1 MRHFTTKLRHKLKEV
16 NLRDENIDDSME
28 HESIESSE
36 SSAFDS
42 NDLDKSSES
51 IESNLDDLGDLG
63 DSNESNDSGE
73 SSESN
78 AESDKI
84 KALEEKYIRAYAEF
98 DNVKKRL
105 EREKYQSLEYANEQ
119 ILKDFL
125 PILDTLESALES
137 TKNDDSEA
145 MTKIRE
151 GIQLTIDNFLKAFS
165 KHSVERIST
174 EGEFDPNVHNAIMQ
188 IKSEGKAD
196 GEIAQVIQKGYK
208 YKDRVIRPSMVAITK
223 N

>member
-1 MRHFTTKLRHKLKEV
+1 M
-16 NLRDENIDDSME
+16 RDENIDDSME
-28 HESIESSE
+28 REG
-36 SSAFDS
+36 DS
-42 NDLDKSSES
+42 NDLS
-51 IESNLDDLGDLG
+51 
-63 DSNESNDSGE
+63 DSNIAE
-73 SSESN
+73 SSDDFAESSTE
-78 AESDKI
+78 ESDKI

-137 TKNDDSEA
+137 TKNVDSEA
-145 MTKIRE
+145 MAKTLEKTRE

>member
-1 MRHFTTKLRHKLKEV
+1 MQKDDEFSEV
-16 NLRDENIDDSME
+16 SDES
-28 HESIESSE
+28 
-36 SSAFDS
+36 F
-42 NDLDKSSES
+42 
-51 IESNLDDLGDLG
+51 ESNADL
-63 DSNESNDSGE
+63 SECDSGE
-73 SSESN
+73 SSADFGESNECDSAESSVDSNDSN

-105 EREKYQSLEYANEQ
+105 EREKYLALEYANEQ

-125 PILDTLESALES
+125 PILDTLESALDS

-145 MTKIRE
+145 VSKIRE
-151 GIQLTIDNFLKAFS
+151 GIQLTIDNFIKALN
-165 KHSVERIST
+165 KHNVVHIST
-174 EGEFDPNVHNAIMQ
+174 DGEFDPNVHNAIMQ
-188 IKSEGKAD
+188 VPSADKQD

>member
-1 MRHFTTKLRHKLKEV
+1 MK
-16 NLRDENIDDSME
+16 DENIDDSME
-28 HESIESSE
+28 REC
-36 SSAFDS
+36 DS
-42 NDLDKSSES
+42 NDLSDSNNESAESSDDFAES
-51 IESNLDDLGDLG
+51 TSDLGA
-63 DSNESNDSGE
+63 ESKNIAE
-73 SSESN
+73 SSTE
-78 AESDKI
+78 ESDKI

-137 TKNDDSEA
+137 TKNVDGEA
-145 MTKIRE
+145 MTKMLEKTRE

-188 IKSEGKAD
+188 IPSEGKAD

>member
-1 MRHFTTKLRHKLKEV
+1 M
-16 NLRDENIDDSME
+16 RDENIDDSME
-28 HESIESSE
+28 RESSE
-36 SSAFDS
+36 SFD
-42 NDLDKSSES
+42 
-51 IESNLDDLGDLG
+51 
-63 DSNESNDSGE
+63 E

-78 AESDKI
+78 AFDLGKSGESMDSSESLESNADDSADSSDSSESTAESDKI

-145 MTKIRE
+145 MAKIRE

>member
-1 MRHFTTKLRHKLKEV
+1 M
-16 NLRDENIDDSME
+16 RDENIDDSME
-28 HESIESSE
+28 RDSSESFDEYSE
-36 SSAFDS
+36 SSA
-42 NDLDKSSES
+42 NDLGESMDSSDLSES
-51 IESNLDDLGDLG
+51 NADDSADSS
-63 DSNESNDSGE
+63 DSNESSDSADF
-73 SSESN
+73 SDSTT
-78 AESDKI
+78 ESDKI

-145 MTKIRE
+145 MAKIRE

>member
-1 MRHFTTKLRHKLKEV
+1 M
-16 NLRDENIDDSME
+16 RDEHIDDSME
-28 HESIESSE
+28 RESFDELNAMDSGDLGESSE
-36 SSAFDS
+36 SMDFGESNAKDSADLNDLGESSDSSES
-42 NDLDKSSES
+42 NDLK
-51 IESNLDDLGDLG
+51 DLSD
-63 DSNESNDSGE
+63 
-73 SSESN
+73 SN

-145 MTKIRE
+145 MAKIRE
-151 GIQLTIDNFLKAFS
+151 GIELTIDNFLKAFS

>member
-1 MRHFTTKLRHKLKEV
+1 MWDFTTKLRHKSNKGGLMK
-16 NLRDENIDDSME
+16 NDENIDDIS
-28 HESIESSE
+28 ESSE
-36 SSAFDS
+36 
-42 NDLDKSSES
+42 
-51 IESNLDDLGDLG
+51 ESNIDSSDDIAL
-63 DSNESNDSGE
+63 DSNESNDSLDNLDESNDLGE
-73 SSESN
+73 SE
-78 AESDKI
+78 KI

-125 PILDTLESALES
+125 PILDTLESALASINDES
-137 TKNDDSEA
+137 CKNDDSEA

-151 GIQLTIDNFLKAFS
+151 GISLTIDNFLKAFG
-165 KHSVERIST
+165 KHNVTQIST
-174 EGEFDPNVHNAIMQ
+174 DGEFDPNVHNAIMQ
-188 IKSEGKAD
+188 VPSVGKEN

>member
-1 MRHFTTKLRHKLKEV
+1 M
-16 NLRDENIDDSME
+16 RDENIDDSME
-28 HESIESSE
+28 RECGESFDESSE
-36 SSAFDS
+36 SSA
-42 NDLDKSSES
+42 NDLGELGESMDSSDLSES
-51 IESNLDDLGDLG
+51 PESNADDSVDSS
-63 DSNESNDSGE
+63 DSNESSDS
-73 SSESN
+73 SDSTT
-78 AESDKI
+78 ESDKI

-145 MTKIRE
+145 MAKIRE

>member
-1 MRHFTTKLRHKLKEV
+1 MSEKKLAESSENPAESMDLNAESSV
-16 NLRDENIDDSME
+16 DSTDENIDSTQIDSAQME
-28 HESIESSE
+28 EADLVAESC
-36 SSAFDS
+36 
-42 NDLDKSSES
+42 
-51 IESNLDDLGDLG
+51 
-63 DSNESNDSGE
+63 
-73 SSESN
+73 

-137 TKNDDSEA
+137 TKNVDGEA
-145 MTKIRE
+145 MTKMLEKTRE

-188 IKSEGKAD
+188 IPSEGKAD

>member
-1 MRHFTTKLRHKLKEV
+1 M
-16 NLRDENIDDSME
+16 RDENIDDSME
-28 HESIESSE
+28 REC
-36 SSAFDS
+36 DS
-42 NDLDKSSES
+42 NDLSDSKSAES
-51 IESNLDDLGDLG
+51 SDDFAESTNDLGA
-63 DSNESNDSGE
+63 ESENIAE
-73 SSESN
+73 SSTE
-78 AESDKI
+78 ETDKI

-137 TKNDDSEA
+137 TKNVDSEA
-145 MTKIRE
+145 MEKTLEKTRE
-151 GIQLTIDNFLKAFS
+151 GIALTIDNFLKAFS

>member
-1 MRHFTTKLRHKLKEV
+1 M
-16 NLRDENIDDSME
+16 RDENIDDSME
-28 HESIESSE
+28 R
-36 SSAFDS
+36 
-42 NDLDKSSES
+42 
-51 IESNLDDLGDLG
+51 
-63 DSNESNDSGE
+63 E

-78 AESDKI
+78 AFDLGESGDLSESNANDSADLGKSSDSADSNESSDSSESSAESDKI

-145 MTKIRE
+145 MAKIRE

-196 GEIAQVIQKGYK
+196 GEIAQVI
-208 YKDRVIRPSMVAITK
+208 
-223 N
+223 

>member
-1 MRHFTTKLRHKLKEV
+1 M
-16 NLRDENIDDSME
+16 RDENINDSME
-28 HESIESSE
+28 RESSE
-36 SSAFDS
+36 SFDESNKSNAFDLGES
-42 NDLDKSSES
+42 GESMDSSES
-51 IESNLDDLGDLG
+51 LESNADDSA
-63 DSNESNDSGE
+63 DSNESSD
-73 SSESN
+73 SSESS

-137 TKNDDSEA
+137 TKNVDSEA
-145 MTKIRE
+145 MAKIRE

>member
-1 MRHFTTKLRHKLKEV
+1 MQKDDEFSEV
-16 NLRDENIDDSME
+16 SDES
-28 HESIESSE
+28 
-36 SSAFDS
+36 F
-42 NDLDKSSES
+42 
-51 IESNLDDLGDLG
+51 ESNA
-63 DSNESNDSGE
+63 DSSDCD

-78 AESDKI
+78 ENDSNECDLDESSVDSSDSSESNKI

-105 EREKYQSLEYANEQ
+105 EREKYLALEYANEQ

-125 PILDTLESALES
+125 PILDTLESALDS
-137 TKNDDSEA
+137 TKNDESEA
-145 MTKIRE
+145 VAKIRE
-151 GIQLTIDNFLKAFS
+151 GIQLTIDNFIKALN
-165 KHSVERIST
+165 KHNVVHIST
-174 EGEFDPNVHNAIMQ
+174 DGEFDPNVHNAIMQ
-188 IKSEGKAD
+188 VPNDGKAD

>member
-1 MRHFTTKLRHKLKEV
+1 MQKDDEFSEV
-16 NLRDENIDDSME
+16 SDES
-28 HESIESSE
+28 
-36 SSAFDS
+36 F
-42 NDLDKSSES
+42 
-51 IESNLDDLGDLG
+51 ESNADLNECDSGESNEILG
-63 DSNESNDSGE
+63 DSNECDSIKSNADSAD

-78 AESDKI
+78 DEKI

-105 EREKYQSLEYANEQ
+105 EREKYLALEYANEQ

-125 PILDTLESALES
+125 PILDTLESALDSIKSDE
-137 TKNDDSEA
+137 SEA
-145 MTKIRE
+145 VAKIKE
-151 GIQLTIDNFLKAFS
+151 GIQLTIDNFLKAFG

-188 IKSEGKAD
+188 VPNEGKAD

-208 YKDRVIRPSMVAITK
+208 YKDRVIRPAMVAITK

>member
-1 MRHFTTKLRHKLKEV
+1 MRD
-16 NLRDENIDDSME
+16 DEIENNSSDLGDSIE
-28 HESIESSE
+28 CDSSDSNDESIESSDDFVE
-36 SSAFDS
+36 STSDSSVESKNDS
-42 NDLDKSSES
+42 NAE
-51 IESNLDDLGDLG
+51 
-63 DSNESNDSGE
+63 
-73 SSESN
+73 
-78 AESDKI
+78 ESDKI

-145 MTKIRE
+145 MAKIRE

>member
-1 MRHFTTKLRHKLKEV
+1 M
-16 NLRDENIDDSME
+16 RDENIDDSME
-28 HESIESSE
+28 RDSSE
-36 SSAFDS
+36 SFD
-42 NDLDKSSES
+42 
-51 IESNLDDLGDLG
+51 
-63 DSNESNDSGE
+63 E

-78 AESDKI
+78 ANDLGELGESMDSSDSSESNADDSADSSDSSDSTTESDKI

-145 MTKIRE
+145 MAKIRE

-174 EGEFDPNVHNAIMQ
+174 EGELSLMHI
-188 IKSEGKAD
+188 
-196 GEIAQVIQKGYK
+196 
-208 YKDRVIRPSMVAITK
+208 
-223 N
+223 

>member
-1 MRHFTTKLRHKLKEV
+1 M
-16 NLRDENIDDSME
+16 RDENIDDSME
-28 HESIESSE
+28 RESGKSIESNE

-42 NDLDKSSES
+42 GDLD
-51 IESNLDDLGDLG
+51 
-63 DSNESNDSGE
+63 E
-73 SSESN
+73 SSESVESN
-78 AESDKI
+78 LADSSDSADLGESSDSNSDSTAEGDKI
-84 KALEEKYIRAYAEF
+84 KALEDKYIRAYAEF

-105 EREKYQSLEYANEQ
+105 EREKYQALEYANEQ

-151 GIQLTIDNFLKAFS
+151 GISLTIDNFLKAFS

-174 EGEFDPNVHNAIMQ
+174 DGEFDPNVHNAIMQ

>member
-1 MRHFTTKLRHKLKEV
+1 M
-16 NLRDENIDDSME
+16 RDENIDDSME
-28 HESIESSE
+28 RDLSESFDESSE
-36 SSAFDS
+36 SNAFNLGESGESVDS
-42 NDLDKSSES
+42 SDFSES
-51 IESNLDDLGDLG
+51 NADDSA
-63 DSNESNDSGE
+63 DSNESNDS
-73 SSESN
+73 SESTT
-78 AESDKI
+78 ESDKI

-145 MTKIRE
+145 MAKIRE

>member
-1 MRHFTTKLRHKLKEV
+1 MQKDDEFSEV
-16 NLRDENIDDSME
+16 SDESFETNADSGE
-28 HESIESSE
+28 C
-36 SSAFDS
+36 
-42 NDLDKSSES
+42 
-51 IESNLDDLGDLG
+51 
-63 DSNESNDSGE
+63 DSNESSEIDSCESSADSSDSGE
-73 SSESN
+73 SNAESN
-78 AESDKI
+78 TESDKI

-105 EREKYQSLEYANEQ
+105 EREKYLALEYANEQ

-145 MTKIRE
+145 VAKIRE
-151 GIQLTIDNFLKAFS
+151 GIELTIDNFMKAFN
-165 KHSVERIST
+165 KHNVVHIST

-188 IKSEGKAD
+188 VPSADKAD

>member
-1 MRHFTTKLRHKLKEV
+1 M
-16 NLRDENIDDSME
+16 RDENIDDSME
-28 HESIESSE
+28 REC
-36 SSAFDS
+36 DS
-42 NDLDKSSES
+42 NDLSDSKSA
-51 IESNLDDLGDLG
+51 
-63 DSNESNDSGE
+63 E
-73 SSESN
+73 SSDDFAESTSDLN
-78 AESDKI
+78 AESENTAESSTEESDKI

-137 TKNDDSEA
+137 TKNVDSEA
-145 MTKIRE
+145 MEKTLEKTRE
-151 GIQLTIDNFLKAFS
+151 GIALTIDNFLKAFS

>member
-1 MRHFTTKLRHKLKEV
+1 M
-16 NLRDENIDDSME
+16 RDENIDDSME
-28 HESIESSE
+28 REV
-36 SSAFDS
+36 DS
-42 NDLDKSSES
+42 NDLSDSSAES
-51 IESNLDDLGDLG
+51 SDDFAESTSDLGA
-63 DSNESNDSGE
+63 ESENIAE
-73 SSESN
+73 SSTE
-78 AESDKI
+78 ESDKI

-137 TKNDDSEA
+137 TKNVDSEA
-145 MTKIRE
+145 MEKTLEKTRE
-151 GIQLTIDNFLKAFS
+151 GIALTIDNFLKAFS

>member
-1 MRHFTTKLRHKLKEV
+1 MRD
-16 NLRDENIDDSME
+16 DE
-28 HESIESSE
+28 IENNSS
-36 SSAFDS
+36 
-42 NDLDKSSES
+42 
-51 IESNLDDLGDLG
+51 DLG
-63 DSNESNDSGE
+63 DSMECDSNNESAE
-73 SSESN
+73 SSDDFAESTSDLGAESKN
-78 AESDKI
+78 FAESSTEESDKI

-145 MTKIRE
+145 MAKIRE

>member
-1 MRHFTTKLRHKLKEV
+1 MQKDDEFSEV
-16 NLRDENIDDSME
+16 SDESFETNADLSECDSG
-28 HESIESSE
+28 
-36 SSAFDS
+36 
-42 NDLDKSSES
+42 
-51 IESNLDDLGDLG
+51 ESNEILG
-63 DSNESNDSGE
+63 DSNECDSIKSNADSAD

-78 AESDKI
+78 DEKI

-105 EREKYQSLEYANEQ
+105 EREKYLALEYANEQ

-125 PILDTLESALES
+125 PILDTLESALDSIKSDE
-137 TKNDDSEA
+137 SEA
-145 MTKIRE
+145 VAKIKE
-151 GIQLTIDNFLKAFS
+151 GIQLTIDNFLKAFG

-188 IKSEGKAD
+188 VPNEGKAD

-208 YKDRVIRPSMVAITK
+208 YKDRVIRPAMVAITK

>member
-1 MRHFTTKLRHKLKEV
+1 MKDEVEHKNSKFDVKNAESSE
-16 NLRDENIDDSME
+16 NFAESKCDSNDFNAESSEDSSEKSDENID
-28 HESIESSE
+28 
-36 SSAFDS
+36 SAQNAQS
-42 NDLDKSSES
+42 C
-51 IESNLDDLGDLG
+51 
-63 DSNESNDSGE
+63 
-73 SSESN
+73 

-137 TKNDDSEA
+137 TKNVDGEA
-145 MTKIRE
+145 MTETLEKTRE

-188 IKSEGKAD
+188 IPSEGKAD

>member
-1 MRHFTTKLRHKLKEV
+1 M
-16 NLRDENIDDSME
+16 RDENIDDSME
-28 HESIESSE
+28 RDSSE
-36 SSAFDS
+36 SFD
-42 NDLDKSSES
+42 
-51 IESNLDDLGDLG
+51 
-63 DSNESNDSGE
+63 E

-78 AESDKI
+78 ANDLGESMDSSDLSESNAEDSADSNDSSESSDSANLSDSTTESDKI

-137 TKNDDSEA
+137 TKNVDSEA
-145 MTKIRE
+145 MEKTLEKTRE
-151 GIQLTIDNFLKAFS
+151 GIALTIDNFLKAFS

>member
-1 MRHFTTKLRHKLKEV
+1 M
-16 NLRDENIDDSME
+16 RDENIDDSME
-28 HESIESSE
+28 REC
-36 SSAFDS
+36 DS
-42 NDLDKSSES
+42 NDLSDSKSA
-51 IESNLDDLGDLG
+51 
-63 DSNESNDSGE
+63 E
-73 SSESN
+73 SSDDFAESTNDLN
-78 AESDKI
+78 AESENIAESSTEESDKI

-137 TKNDDSEA
+137 TKNVDSEA
-145 MTKIRE
+145 MAKTLEKTRE
-151 GIQLTIDNFLKAFS
+151 GIALTIDNFLKAFS

>member
-1 MRHFTTKLRHKLKEV
+1 M
-16 NLRDENIDDSME
+16 RDEHIDDSME
-28 HESIESSE
+28 RESFDELNAMDSGDLGESSE
-36 SSAFDS
+36 SMDFGESNAKDSADLNDLGESSDSSES
-42 NDLDKSSES
+42 NDLKDSS
-51 IESNLDDLGDLG
+51 D
-63 DSNESNDSGE
+63 
-73 SSESN
+73 SN

-145 MTKIRE
+145 MAKIRE
-151 GIQLTIDNFLKAFS
+151 GIELTIDNFLKAFS

>member
-1 MRHFTTKLRHKLKEV
+1 M
-16 NLRDENIDDSME
+16 RDENIDDSME
-28 HESIESSE
+28 RNLSE
-36 SSAFDS
+36 SFD
-42 NDLDKSSES
+42 
-51 IESNLDDLGDLG
+51 
-63 DSNESNDSGE
+63 E

-78 AESDKI
+78 AFDLSESGESMDSSDFSKSNADDSADSSESSESTTESDKI

-145 MTKIRE
+145 MAKIRE

>member
-1 MRHFTTKLRHKLKEV
+1 M
-16 NLRDENIDDSME
+16 RDENIDNSME
-28 HESIESSE
+28 REC
-36 SSAFDS
+36 DS
-42 NDLDKSSES
+42 NDLSDSKSA
-51 IESNLDDLGDLG
+51 
-63 DSNESNDSGE
+63 E
-73 SSESN
+73 SSDNFAESTSDLNAESENDSN
-78 AESDKI
+78 AEESQKI

-137 TKNDDSEA
+137 TKNVDSEA
-145 MTKIRE
+145 MEKTLEKTRE
-151 GIQLTIDNFLKAFS
+151 GIALTIDNFLKAFS

>member
-1 MRHFTTKLRHKLKEV
+1 MQKDDEFSEV
-16 NLRDENIDDSME
+16 SDES
-28 HESIESSE
+28 
-36 SSAFDS
+36 F
-42 NDLDKSSES
+42 
-51 IESNLDDLGDLG
+51 ESNADSRECDSGESNEILG
-63 DSNESNDSGE
+63 DSNECDSIESNADLAD

-78 AESDKI
+78 NEKI

-105 EREKYQSLEYANEQ
+105 EREKYLALEYANEQ

-125 PILDTLESALES
+125 PILDTLESALDS
-137 TKNDDSEA
+137 TKSDESEA
-145 MTKIRE
+145 VAKIKE
-151 GIQLTIDNFLKAFS
+151 GIQLTIDNFLKAFG

-188 IKSEGKAD
+188 VPNEGKAD

-208 YKDRVIRPSMVAITK
+208 YKDRVIRPAMVAITK

>member
-1 MRHFTTKLRHKLKEV
+1 M
-16 NLRDENIDDSME
+16 RDENIDDSME
-28 HESIESSE
+28 REC
-36 SSAFDS
+36 DS
-42 NDLDKSSES
+42 NDLSDSKSAES
-51 IESNLDDLGDLG
+51 SDDFAESTNDLGA
-63 DSNESNDSGE
+63 ESENIAE
-73 SSESN
+73 SSTE
-78 AESDKI
+78 ESDKI
-84 KALEEKYIRAYAEF
+84 RALEEKYIRAYAEF

-145 MTKIRE
+145 MAKIRE

>member
-1 MRHFTTKLRHKLKEV
+1 M
-16 NLRDENIDDSME
+16 RDENIDDSME
-28 HESIESSE
+28 RECGESFDESSE
-36 SSAFDS
+36 SSA
-42 NDLDKSSES
+42 NDL
-51 IESNLDDLGDLG
+51 
-63 DSNESNDSGE
+63 GE
-73 SSESN
+73 SMDSSDLSESN
-78 AESDKI
+78 ADDLADSSDSSESSDSTTESDKI

-145 MTKIRE
+145 MAKIRE

>member
-1 MRHFTTKLRHKLKEV
+1 MQKDDEFSEV
-16 NLRDENIDDSME
+16 SDESF
-28 HESIESSE
+28 ESNADLGDCVSSE
-36 SSAFDS
+36 S
-42 NDLDKSSES
+42 NE
-51 IESNLDDLGDLG
+51 ILG
-63 DSNESNDSGE
+63 DSNECDSAE
-73 SSESN
+73 SSVDLSDSNESN
-78 AESDKI
+78 ADKI

-105 EREKYQSLEYANEQ
+105 EREKYLALEYANEQ

-125 PILDTLESALES
+125 PILDTLESALDS

-145 MTKIRE
+145 VSKIRE
-151 GIQLTIDNFLKAFS
+151 GIGLTIDNFIKALN
-165 KHSVERIST
+165 KHNVVHIST
-174 EGEFDPNVHNAIMQ
+174 DGEFDPNVHNAIMQ
-188 IKSEGKAD
+188 VPSEGKMD

>member
-1 MRHFTTKLRHKLKEV
+1 MQKDDEFSEV
-16 NLRDENIDDSME
+16 SDESFETNAD
-28 HESIESSE
+28 SSE
-36 SSAFDS
+36 CDS
-42 NDLDKSSES
+42 G
-51 IESNLDDLGDLG
+51 ESNEILG
-63 DSNESNDSGE
+63 DSNECDSIE
-73 SSESN
+73 SDADSADSSESN
-78 AESDKI
+78 DEKI

-105 EREKYQSLEYANEQ
+105 EREKYLALEYANEQ

-125 PILDTLESALES
+125 PILDTLESALDS
-137 TKNDDSEA
+137 TKSDESEA
-145 MTKIRE
+145 VAKIKE
-151 GIQLTIDNFLKAFS
+151 GIQLTIDNFLKAFG

-188 IKSEGKAD
+188 VPNEGKAD

-208 YKDRVIRPSMVAITK
+208 YKDRVIRPAMVAITK

>member
-1 MRHFTTKLRHKLKEV
+1 M
-16 NLRDENIDDSME
+16 RDENIDNSME
-28 HESIESSE
+28 REC
-36 SSAFDS
+36 DS
-42 NDLDKSSES
+42 NDLSDSKSAESSDDFAESTSDLNVESEN
-51 IESNLDDLGDLG
+51 IAESTNDLGA
-63 DSNESNDSGE
+63 ESENIAE
-73 SSESN
+73 SSTE
-78 AESDKI
+78 ESDKI

-145 MTKIRE
+145 MAKIRE